1 MVRRYEEP
9 IEVRASRA
17 EGEADAPAQVTPDA
31 FLWRGRLYVVH
42 EVLDH
47 WQERRAW
54 WRDALEG
61 GSFGGQAD
69 ALGHALG
76 HAVGPAV
83 EPTPDASRAAGS
95 GEPSGDDSDEAWGEG
110 QPSHERQVWRV
121 TASPGQTASLG
132 VYDLGFDGGSG
143 RWLLLRAQD

>member
-9 IEVRASRA
+9 IEVRASSA
-17 EGEADAPAQVTPDA
+17 GQEGDRQAQGTPDA

-61 GSFGGQAD
+61 GSFGGQVD
-69 ALGHALG
+69 A
-76 HAVGPAV
+76 P
-83 EPTPDASRAAGS
+83 
-95 GEPSGDDSDEAWGEG
+95 EARPGEG
-110 QPSHERQVWRV
+110 PGGREGPGGDEGRASHERQVWRV
-121 TASPGQTASLG
+121 AASPGRMAASG
-132 VYDLGFDGGSG
+132 VYDLGSDGAPD

>member
-17 EGEADAPAQVTPDA
+17 GGEADAPAQVTPDA

-61 GSFGGQAD
+61 GSLGGQAD

-76 HAVGPAV
+76 HAVGPR
-83 EPTPDASRAAGS
+83 PDASRAAGS
-95 GEPSGDDSDEAWGEG
+95 GEPSGDDSDEARGEG

-121 TASPGQTASLG
+121 AASPGQTASLG
-132 VYDLGFDGGSG
+132 VYDLGFDGA

>member
-17 EGEADAPAQVTPDA
+17 GGEADAPAQVTPDA

-76 HAVGPAV
+76 HAVGPR
-83 EPTPDASRAAGS
+83 PGASRAAGS
-95 GEPSGDDSDEAWGEG
+95 GEPSGDDSDEASGEG

-121 TASPGQTASLG
+121 AASPGQTASLG
-132 VYDLGFDGGSG
+132 VYDLGFDGA